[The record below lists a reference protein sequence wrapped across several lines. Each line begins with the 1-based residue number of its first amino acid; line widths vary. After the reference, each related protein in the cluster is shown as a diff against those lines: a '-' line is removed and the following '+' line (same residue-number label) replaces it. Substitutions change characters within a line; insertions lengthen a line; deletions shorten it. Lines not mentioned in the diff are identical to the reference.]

1 MGHRLFLLCLTAGGL
16 LAMRGAVQS
25 LLKIKGS
32 PDAPEV
38 LLFPPLIPLLTLLA
52 GALLGRWLP
61 QRLLARFGLGW
72 RLGIGGLTAL
82 AGIGIAGGGARTLAR
97 AGTNINPS
105 RPTLAV
111 ATEGV
116 FARTRNPLYVGGGL
130 VLTGLAIGFALDWVL
145 LLLLPSF
152 LLLHYGVVLPEERY
166 LERKFGDLYRR
177 YKASV
182 PRYGWRA

>member
-1 MGHRLFLLCLTAGGL
+1 
-16 LAMRGAVQS
+16 V
-25 LLKIKGS
+25 
-32 PDAPEV
+32 PEV

-61 QRLLARFGLGW
+61 PRWLARLGLGW
-72 RLGIGGLTAL
+72 RLGAGGLAVLAGAAIAGSGARAL
-82 AGIGIAGGGARTLAR
+82 ARL
-97 AGTNINPS
+97 GTTINPL

-116 FARTRNPLYVGGGL
+116 FARTRNPMYVGGGL
-130 VLTGLAIGFALDWVL
+130 AFMGLAIGLALDWVL

-152 LLLHYGVVLPEERY
+152 LLLHYGVIVPEERY
-166 LERKFGDLYRR
+166 LERKFGDPYRR

-182 PRYGWRA
+182 PRYGWRL